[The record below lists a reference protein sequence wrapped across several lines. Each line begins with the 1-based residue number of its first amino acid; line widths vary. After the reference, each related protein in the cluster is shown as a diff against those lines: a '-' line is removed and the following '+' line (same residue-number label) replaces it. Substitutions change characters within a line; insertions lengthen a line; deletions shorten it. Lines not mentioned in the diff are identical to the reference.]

1 MSSLFLIN
9 PASGRKQNAA
19 ATQALIEDV
28 YAKEKQEV
36 HTQFIDFETL
46 DQTLDQAIEQ
56 GIQNIY
62 AVGGDGTVNAVGTRL
77 IHKPV
82 NFGVIP
88 KGSGNGY
95 ARNIGFS
102 IRTKL
107 AITQSLSAQVIKVDT
122 GEFSGIPFLNVAGIG
137 LDAEVA
143 YQFSLGDKRG
153 FVPYVKRSAEGL
165 IAMETE
171 DYVLELDGKRY
182 EFSEILGIV
191 VANGTQWGYDVKI
204 STNARLTDGLFDV
217 LVVKKFP
224 ILKAGLM
231 VKKLFSGKFQ
241 NSRYV
246 EEFQAKKLT
255 IRRKMS
261 GAAQVDGE
269 PIQVGDEIGVCLR
282 PQSLNLLLPGT
293 LTPEKIQSI

>member
-1 MSSLFLIN
+1 MSTLFLIN
-9 PASGRKQNAA
+9 PASGRKRNAA
-19 ATQALIEDV
+19 ATKAMIEEV
-28 YAKEKQEV
+28 YEQEEQSV
-36 HTQFIDFETL
+36 KAEFIDFERLDHTL
-46 DQTLDQAIEQ
+46 EEAIGQ
-56 GIQNIY
+56 GVQNIY

-77 IHKPV
+77 IHKPI

-107 AITQSLSAQVIKVDT
+107 AITQSLTASVVKVDT
-122 GEFSGIPFLNVAGIG
+122 GDFSGVPFLNVAGIG

-143 YQFSLGDKRG
+143 YQFSLGSKRG

-171 DYVLELDGKRY
+171 DYFMELDGKKY
-182 EFSEILGIV
+182 EFSDIVGIV
-191 VANGTQWGYDVKI
+191 IANGTQWGYDVKI
-204 STNARLTDGLFDV
+204 SSNARLTDGLFDI

-231 VKKLFSGKFQ
+231 VRKLFNGKFQ
-241 NSRYV
+241 DSRYV
-246 EEFQAKKLT
+246 EGFQAKEVFIK
-255 IRRKMS
+255 RKMS

-269 PIQVGDEIGVCLR
+269 PIQAGKDIGVRLR
-282 PQSLNLLLPGT
+282 PQSLNLLVPGT